1 MGFIFFLLFLIVIV
15 GSIAIYYIYVFN
27 KLMDFKSK
35 MEQAES
41 IIDEELRNK
50 FDLIRKMD
58 AVLESLLK
66 QDKSF
71 FKDITR
77 LEKENFTNF
86 DFDRKLVEYENIIN
100 QLKQDYPEIKDDK
113 EYRKMDN
120 DFRDI
125 NEKLV
130 AAKAYYN
137 KYTNKSNEVVRKFPG
152 NIIAKLHDVDI
163 KPFFD
168 GKNMQDDIIDDF
180 KL

>member
-1 MGFIFFLLFLIVIV
+1 MVFIFFLLFLIVIV

-41 IIDEELRNK
+41 IIDEGLRNK

-77 LEKENFTNF
+77 LEKE
-86 DFDRKLVEYENIIN
+86 V
-100 QLKQDYPEIKDDK
+100 
-113 EYRKMDN
+113 
-120 DFRDI
+120 
-125 NEKLV
+125 
-130 AAKAYYN
+130 
-137 KYTNKSNEVVRKFPG
+137 S
-152 NIIAKLHDVDI
+152 
-163 KPFFD
+163 
-168 GKNMQDDIIDDF
+168 
-180 KL
+180 